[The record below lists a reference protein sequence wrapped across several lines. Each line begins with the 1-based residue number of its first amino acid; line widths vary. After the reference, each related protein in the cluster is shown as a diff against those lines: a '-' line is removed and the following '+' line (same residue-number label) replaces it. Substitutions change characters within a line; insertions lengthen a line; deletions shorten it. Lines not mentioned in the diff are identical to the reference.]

1 MLKIS
6 KSCCNMTKRADKNKS
21 KENNHQVK
29 VADLGKGIHQDCAHF
44 KEQVVHSLNLGL
56 IQF

>member
-1 MLKIS
+1 
-6 KSCCNMTKRADKNKS
+6 MTKRADKNKS

-29 VADLGKGIHQDCAHF
+29 VADLGKRVHQNCAHF
-44 KEQVVHSLNLGL
+44 KEQVVHRLNLGL